1 MTSKPFIHDN
11 FLLENDAAAQ
21 LYYDYA
27 VDMPI
32 LDYHCHLPPDEIA
45 DNTQYPNIAAVWL
58 GGDHYKW
65 RAMRANGVDETYC
78 TGDAPDREKFVKWAE
93 TVPKLLRNPLYH
105 WTHLELAR
113 YFDITDR
120 LLSAKTA
127 DEIWETCNTRLSESA
142 FSCRSLMER
151 SNVVLVCTT
160 DDPTDTLEHH
170 RRIAEDAAFSI
181 RVIPAW
187 RPDKAMAVES
197 PEVFNAW
204 VDRLADAS
212 GTDINEFE
220 TFMEALGK
228 RHAYF
233 HQMGCRL
240 SDHGL
245 ESIFAEEYTG
255 AEIETAFDRIR
266 SGKTLSCEQV
276 LKFKSAML
284 YEFGVMDNERDW
296 TQQYHLGALRNAN
309 TRMFS
314 RLGPDTGFD
323 SIGDF
328 EYARPLAALLDRL
341 EKGRNLARTILYN
354 VHPRDNAM
362 LATMIGNYQD
372 GSVPGKMQWGSG
384 WWHLDQKDGME
395 QQLETLSQMGVL
407 SRFVGMLTDSRSFLS
422 FTRHEY
428 FRRILCNMLGKD
440 IELGLIPRDFDLV
453 GQMVRDIAYNNAA
466 HYFNFTSPGPESA

>member
-1 MTSKPFIHDN
+1 MTPNPFIHDN
-11 FLLENDAAAQ
+11 FLLENDAAAK
-21 LYYDYA
+21 LYHDHA
-27 VDMPI
+27 AGMPI

-45 DNTQYPNIAAVWL
+45 DDRQYPNIATVWL

-65 RAMRANGVDETYC
+65 RAMRANGVSETYC
-78 TGDAPDREKFVKWAE
+78 TGDAPDKEKFLKWAD
-93 TVPKLLRNPLYH
+93 TIPRLLRNPLYH

-120 LLSAKTA
+120 LLSANTA
-127 DEIWETCNTRLSESA
+127 DEIWETCNSRLSESE

-160 DDPTDTLEHH
+160 DDPTDSLEHH
-170 RRIAEDAAFSI
+170 RQIAADPSFTI

-197 PEVFNAW
+197 PEAFNAW
-204 VDRLADAS
+204 VDRLAEAS

-233 HQMGCRL
+233 HEMGCRL

-245 ESIFAEEYTG
+245 ESIYAEDYTG

-266 SGKTLSCEQV
+266 AGKMLSGEQR
-276 LKFKSAML
+276 LKFKSALL

-296 TQQYHLGALRNAN
+296 TQQYHLGALRNTN
-309 TRMFS
+309 TRMFAQ
-314 RLGPDTGFD
+314 LGPDTGFD
-323 SIGDF
+323 SIGEF

-341 EKGRNLARTILYN
+341 EKGSSLARTIVYN

-362 LATMIGNYQD
+362 LATMMGNYQD

-440 IELGLIPRDFDLV
+440 IEAGLIPRDFDLV

-466 HYFNFTSPGPESA
+466 QYFNFPGLASESD